1 VDRFLKGW
9 IRAVNARMFR
19 QLKRKI
25 AGMYKYV
32 GITAIV
38 EGLKR
43 WVLEQ

>member
-1 VDRFLKGW
+1 MDRFLKGW

-32 GITAIV
+32 DITAIV
-38 EGLKR
+38 EVLK
-43 WVLEQ
+43 

>member
-1 VDRFLKGW
+1 MDRFLKGW

-19 QLKRKI
+19 QLERKI

-32 GITAIV
+32 DTTAIV